1 VPRSDYAV
9 FDGTSMA
16 APIVAGTVALM
27 RSCDPDITVSE
38 VLHILQMTGELVSNR
53 IPPMVQVDD
62 ALIALT
68 TGVFPDRS
76 RDVGNVGVTPG
87 NGGSA
92 PGTGIGTAPGNGGG
106 GCTPGDGIGTTP
118 GNGGSVVPGNG
129 GGCTPGNGTVVTPG
143 NGTTIPVDPGA
154 GDDYE
159 RIRRLIEEYKRKIAE
174 LEKLLPENK

>member
-1 VPRSDYAV
+1 
-9 FDGTSMA
+9 
-16 APIVAGTVALM
+16 
-27 RSCDPDITVSE
+27 
-38 VLHILQMTGELVSNR
+38 
-53 IPPMVQVDD
+53 MVQVDD

-76 RDVGNVGVTPG
+76 KDVDNVGVAPG
-87 NGGSA
+87 SGGST

-106 GCTPGDGIGTTP
+106 
-118 GNGGSVVPGNG
+118 VVPGNG
-129 GGCTPGNGTVVTPG
+129 GGGSAPGNGTVVTPG